1 MLKYIFYL
9 TISTVSG
16 QTTAVSNTA
25 GTVAAG
31 TQAANVTVAQVQ
43 SVSTA
48 ADTSW
53 CTLKNATFKTV
64 NYTKYAGDVNKTTT
78 HCFSLEGIH
87 LVQEAAQ
94 VCYNR
99 KARLPLPGGKSGFIT
114 LGHFSSESAN
124 INSRKNIHP

>member
-31 TQAANVTVAQVQ
+31 TQAANVTVSQVQ
-43 SVSTA
+43 SVSTE

-53 CTLKNATFKTV
+53 CTLKNATYKTV

-87 LVQEAAQ
+87 LVQKAAH
-94 VCYNR
+94 VCYDK
-99 KARLPLPGGKSGFIT
+99 KARLPLPGGKVRYTT
-114 LGHFSSESAN
+114 LGYF
-124 INSRKNIHP
+124 NSDSVNCRKNVHP